1 MDKWAELRTT
11 YQVAKLGTVRAQSS
25 PSRHCASMAALARS
39 AFHKKNQSPYPRPT
53 TQGAAGRSSFQD
65 RFYITGTLPQPSPFQ
80 VYSQPSPV
88 VGLIA
93 EALGLCCQ
101 VLGLACWNTTLVD
114 VDGHPFFE
122 SFDIRDKAMVCYR
135 GRAHD
140 APSQSGNLITSTISR
155 FCASLMP
162 AEYSP

>member
-1 MDKWAELRTT
+1 MGRTSYHIPSCQT
-11 YQVAKLGTVRAQSS
+11 GHCQGSKQSF
-25 PSRHCASMAALARS
+25 AALCINGCIGP
-39 AFHKKNQSPYPRPT
+39 FCFPQKNQSPYPRPT

-155 FCASLMP
+155 FWASDIP